1 TYVYK
6 AEQPVFTATASYK
19 IPGAT
24 GTLLYAKVG
33 SGYRAGG
40 VNNGT
45 YNASAPNPFLYTYD
59 NETTIGYEAGVKSTI
74 ARGTFVRLAA
84 YLQRTR

>member
-1 TYVYK
+1 
-6 AEQPVFTATASYK
+6 
-19 IPGAT
+19 
-24 GTLLYAKVG
+24 
-33 SGYRAGG
+33 
-40 VNNGT
+40 

-84 YLQRTR
+84 YLQRTRDAITSINDGCTLTNACL